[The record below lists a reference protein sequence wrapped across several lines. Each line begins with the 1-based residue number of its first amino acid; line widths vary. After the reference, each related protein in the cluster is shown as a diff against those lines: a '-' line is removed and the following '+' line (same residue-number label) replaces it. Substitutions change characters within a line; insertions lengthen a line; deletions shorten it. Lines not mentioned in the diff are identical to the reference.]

1 MVRQSSNARL
11 RLYDARDD
19 AAALLLIDLQKAVDD
34 VDHNGIHSN
43 PVLDDRVDELLR
55 CWRGGNGH
63 IVHVRHFS
71 HTPGSL
77 YRSGHAGAEFKA
89 SAMPLAGERIVTKHV
104 ESPFIG
110 TDLDIWLRRH
120 GISRLVVAGVS
131 TGHAV
136 STAARHAH
144 CLDFGVVVV
153 ADACASFAIDD
164 LDGQPLAAED
174 VQRFSLALLGS
185 HYARISSTQ
194 EVVQQF

>member
-19 AAALLLIDLQKAVDD
+19 AAALLLIDIQQAVDD
-34 VDHNGIHSN
+34 IELYGAHSN
-43 PVLDDRVDELLR
+43 PALDDRVHELLT

-71 HTPGSL
+71 HQPGSS
-77 YRSGHAGAEFKA
+77 YRCGHAGAEFKH
-89 SAMPLAGERIVTKHV
+89 SATPRPGERVVTKHA

-120 GISRLVVAGVS
+120 GIARLVIAGVA

-136 STAARHAH
+136 TMAARHAH

-153 ADACASFAIDD
+153 ADACASFPLVG
-164 LDGQPLAAED
+164 LDGETLAAED

-185 HYARISSTQ
+185 HCARIASTQ

>member
-11 RLYDARDD
+11 HLYDARDD
-19 AAALLLIDLQKAVDD
+19 AAALLLIDLQQAIDD
-34 VDHNGIHSN
+34 VDLHGVHSN
-43 PVLDDRVDELLR
+43 PALNDRLEELLT

-71 HTPGSL
+71 YTPGSP

-89 SAMPLAGERIVTKHV
+89 SALPLAGERIVTKHV

-110 TDLDIWLRRH
+110 TDLEAWLRRH
-120 GISRLVVAGVS
+120 GIARLVLAGVS

-136 STAARHAH
+136 STTARHAH

-153 ADACASFAIDD
+153 ADACASFPLDEID
-164 LDGQPLAAED
+164 GERWSAED
-174 VQRFSLALLGS
+174 VQRFSLSLLGS
-185 HYARISSTQ
+185 HYARIASTR

>member
-19 AAALLLIDLQKAVDD
+19 AAALLLIDLQKAIDD
-34 VDHNGIHSN
+34 VELNGMHSN
-43 PVLDDRVDELLR
+43 PALDDRVDELLS

-89 SAMPLAGERIVTKHV
+89 SATPRVGERIVTKHV

-120 GISRLVVAGVS
+120 GVSRLVVAGVS

-153 ADACASFAIDD
+153 SDACASFPIDD
-164 LDGQPLAAED
+164 IDGQRWAAED
-174 VQRFSLALLGS
+174 VQHFSLSLLGS
-185 HYARISSTQ
+185 HYARITSTQ
-194 EVVQQF
+194 EVVHQF

>member
-11 RLYDARDD
+11 RLCDARDD
-19 AAALLLIDLQKAVDD
+19 AAALLLIDIQQAIDD
-34 VDHNGIHSN
+34 VERHGAHNN
-43 PVLDDRVDELLR
+43 PALDDRLEELLT

-71 HTPGSL
+71 HTPGSP

-89 SAMPLAGERIVTKHV
+89 SAMPQAGERIVTKHV

-110 TDLDIWLRRH
+110 TDLDTWLRRH
-120 GISRLVVAGVS
+120 GVSRLVVAGVATS
-131 TGHAV
+131 HAV
-136 STAARHAH
+136 STAARHAY

-153 ADACASFAIDD
+153 ADACASFSLEAID
-164 LDGQPLAAED
+164 GRSWAAED
-174 VQRFSLALLGS
+174 VQRFSLSLLGS
-185 HYARISSTQ
+185 HYARIASTR